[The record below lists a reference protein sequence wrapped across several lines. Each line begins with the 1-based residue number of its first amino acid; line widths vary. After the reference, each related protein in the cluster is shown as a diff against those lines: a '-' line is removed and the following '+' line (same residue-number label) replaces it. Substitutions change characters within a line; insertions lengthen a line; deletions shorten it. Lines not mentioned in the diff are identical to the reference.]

1 VGNADERLAFARL
14 PTGVRV
20 IGVNAGCTFT
30 FAREVAEELRW
41 AAAPAAGSKF
51 RPRDALTGHQRDLA
65 GHPRA
70 VVTVEVARTS
80 PPRPRL
86 TMRARCQWPFSL

>member
-1 VGNADERLAFARL
+1 M
-14 PTGVRV
+14 GVRV
-20 IGVNAGCTFT
+20 IGVKAGYT
-30 FAREVAEELRW
+30 FAIAREAAEELRW
-41 AAAPAAGSKF
+41 AAVPAAGSQF

-80 PPRPRL
+80 L
-86 TMRARCQWPFSL
+86 LGGGSQ